1 MRDAVHVELVLK
13 NTPEAKERVAPAL
26 EEFAREHQIPRQ
38 VIHAVD
44 LSLEE
49 HLTNIL
55 NYAYTDGSSH
65 LIVVRLELHQ
75 NWLTIQVEDDGI
87 PFDPLK
93 RPLPDT
99 SVPLEQKPVGGLGIY
114 MIRKLMDEVAYARD
128 KQKNI
133 LRLRKK
139 VS

>member
-1 MRDAVHVELVLK
+1 MELVLK
-13 NTPEAKERVAPAL
+13 NTPAEKERVAPAL
-26 EEFAREHQIPRQ
+26 EQFAQEHQIPRQ
-38 VIHAVD
+38 IIHAVD

-55 NYAYTDGSSH
+55 NYAYPDQSSH
-65 LIVVRLELHQ
+65 LILVRVELDQ
-75 NWLTIQVEDDGI
+75 NWLVVQVEDDGT

-99 SVPLEQKPVGGLGIY
+99 SVPLERKPVGGLGIY
-114 MIRKLMDEVAYARD
+114 MIRKLMDEVAYARE
-128 KQKNI
+128 QEKNI
-133 LRLRKK
+133 LRLRKR